1 MTLEDFLPKIL
12 ELGVLGTI
20 NVLLVFKGVPAL
32 SELSRSNDKL
42 AASIDKL
49 NDSLNNRLTVIE
61 HDLRDI
67 KSTLDI
73 LIRRFDLY
81 EKTNSN

>member
-1 MTLEDFLPKIL
+1 MEEFIPKIL

-32 SELSRSNDKL
+32 SELSKSNEKL

-49 NDSLNNRLTVIE
+49 NDNMNNRLTTIE

-67 KSTLDI
+67 KSSLDMV
-73 LIRRFDLY
+73 LRRFEY
-81 EKTNSN
+81 FEKSKHN

>member
-1 MTLEDFLPKIL
+1 MEDFLPKIL

>member
-1 MTLEDFLPKIL
+1 MEEFLPKIL

>member
-1 MTLEDFLPKIL
+1 MEDFLPKIL

-32 SELSRSNDKL
+32 SELSRSNEKL
-42 AASIDKL
+42 ANSIDKL
-49 NDSLNNRLTVIE
+49 NDNMNNRLTTIE

>member
-1 MTLEDFLPKIL
+1 MEDFLPKIL

-32 SELSRSNDKL
+32 SELSRSNEKL
-42 AASIDKL
+42 ANSIDKL
-49 NDSLNNRLTVIE
+49 NDNMNNRLTTIE

-67 KSTLDI
+67 KASLD
-73 LIRRFDLY
+73 LVLRRFDLY
-81 EKTNSN
+81 EKTKHN

>member
-1 MTLEDFLPKIL
+1 MEDFLPKIL

-81 EKTNSN
+81 EKEKTNSN